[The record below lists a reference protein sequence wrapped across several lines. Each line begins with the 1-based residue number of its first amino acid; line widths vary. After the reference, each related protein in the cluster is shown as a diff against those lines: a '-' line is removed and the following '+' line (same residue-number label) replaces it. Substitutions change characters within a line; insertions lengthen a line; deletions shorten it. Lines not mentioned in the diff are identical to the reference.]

1 MKRLSSI
8 LHNFVFAIKNAS
20 IFAMLSIKSP
30 EVHLVAVNIRSAFN
44 VGVLFRT
51 ADSFGITKIWVAG
64 YTPTPDHESVKKTA
78 LGAEETVSWE
88 QVIDPISCLDML
100 RASGV
105 HVYALEIADDA
116 KQLADLDPIYP
127 CAIVVGNEVEG
138 LSKMQMEHC
147 HEVVMLPQRGQKESL
162 NVGVAGSI
170 AMWWLKR

>member
-1 MKRLSSI
+1 MSK
-8 LHNFVFAIKNAS
+8 
-20 IFAMLSIKSP
+20 

-44 VGVLFRT
+44 VGVLFRS
-51 ADSFGITKIWVAG
+51 ADSFGVSKIWIAG
-64 YTPTPDHESVKKTA
+64 YTPTPDHTSVKKTA
-78 LGAEETVSWE
+78 LGAELTVPWE
-88 QVIDPISCLDML
+88 CVVDPIECLDRL

-116 KQLADLDPIYP
+116 KDLASINPQYP

-147 HEVVMLPQRGQKESL
+147 DEVIMLPQVGQKESL

-170 AMWWLKR
+170 AMWRMMSEP